1 VVASQ
6 TLAAFVQ
13 SLKSCPKIQRNI
25 FAKKYIKSIIYSK
38 NSIQIN
44 LFVSC
49 RPKEKIR
56 PEGAEN
62 PVRKKEMAPRFRV
75 IPIILP
81 NTIHACKRKNL

>member
-1 VVASQ
+1 VAASQ
-6 TLAAFVQ
+6 TVASFVQ

-25 FAKKYIKSIIYSK
+25 FAEKYIKSIIYSK

-44 LFVSC
+44 LFVSP
-49 RPKEKIR
+49 RPKEKI
-56 PEGAEN
+56 PIQKGWGNFEKIN
-62 PVRKKEMAPRFRV
+62 MAPRFRV